1 MRFEKARDAVKH
13 AKSFHI
19 QLCQFYEFLNN
30 LENTQKVKL
39 LLDYMIQHE
48 KDLAES
54 LDNYEK
60 NTSSGVL
67 DTWLQYANDES
78 ILKIPEKEAL
88 PSKSSIEDII
98 KLSMTFSDELIEVYA
113 QVAEQ
118 VDDVKLK
125 EIFTH
130 LANMQSQEKRKLS
143 MNVDRLMDL

>member
-13 AKSFHI
+13 AQSFHI
-19 QLCQFYEFLNN
+19 QLCQFYKYLNN

-39 LLDYMIQHE
+39 LLEYMIQHE

-54 LDNYEK
+54 LDHYEK

-67 DTWLQYANDES
+67 DTWLQYANDQS
-78 ILKIPEKEAL
+78 ILKIPKKEAL

-98 KLSMTFSDELIEVYA
+98 KLSITFSDELIEVYA